1 MGDRVFDVIGQLLQL
16 NDIRFEEMVREATYA
31 KASED
36 EVLEQI
42 EQLDPKR
49 IEELEQATGVALAT
63 SQCGFVPSA
72 LKTKITSPRA
82 TVDATLC
89 RGIFKRTCEFYKQSG
104 DSRRWIVAHPLRQ
117 GRVLWQI

>member
-63 SQCGFVPSA
+63 SHVDLSRIRHTQDQDYISQEQR
-72 LKTKITSPRA
+72 LMPRY
-82 TVDATLC
+82 VEN
-89 RGIFKRTCEFYKQSG
+89 FKRTCEF
-104 DSRRWIVAHPLRQ
+104 
-117 GRVLWQI
+117 

>member
-1 MGDRVFDVIGQLLQL
+1 MSSVNFL

-49 IEELEQATGVALAT
+49 IELDKRLA
-63 SQCGFVPSA
+63 
-72 LKTKITSPRA
+72 
-82 TVDATLC
+82 
-89 RGIFKRTCEFYKQSG
+89 
-104 DSRRWIVAHPLRQ
+104 
-117 GRVLWQI
+117 